1 MTTTIE
7 TSIAQRQE
15 PAMDERVIDAD
26 THLTEAHD
34 LWTSR
39 APASERG
46 RVPHVEDVNGIA
58 TWVVDGNVLGRAGGG
73 GVIGRDGSKINAQ
86 KGLFEWTID
95 DIHQGAYDPRAR
107 LEMMDAVGIWAEV
120 LFPNVI
126 GLGGQGLSEA
136 VPDTGFRL
144 DLLRTYNDANAEI
157 QALSGNRLLPMGVL
171 PSWDVGA
178 CVAEAERVAGLGHR
192 GVNITSDPQDQ
203 GSPDLASPLWDP
215 LWEVCSALHLPVH
228 FHIGAS
234 LTTMTY
240 FGTYPWASQHE
251 DTALAIGGTLLFIGN
266 ARIVVNIITS
276 GLLDRHP
283 GLKIVSVESGCGWI
297 PFILEA
303 LEFEMNENA
312 PRQLAK
318 LELRPFEYFRRQMYA
333 TTWFE
338 SRQIA
343 SVIAAIGEDNVMFE
357 TDFPHPTCLFPDPL
371 ATARTNMQT
380 LTPEVQRKIL
390 HDNAAALYRL

>member
-1 MTTTIE
+1 MTATLD
-7 TSIAQRQE
+7 QV
-15 PAMDERVIDAD
+15 RVIDAD

-39 APASERG
+39 APAALKD
-46 RVPHVEDVNGIA
+46 RVPHVEDVEGVA
-58 TWVVDGNVLGRAGGG
+58 TWVVDGEVLGRAGGG

-86 KGLFEWTID
+86 TGLFEWTID
-95 DIHQGAYDPRAR
+95 DVHQGAYDPKAR
-107 LEMMDAVGIWAEV
+107 LEMMDQVGVWAEV

-136 VPDTGFRL
+136 VTDQSFRL
-144 DLLRTYNDANAEI
+144 TLLRTYNDAMAEI
-157 QALSGNRLLPMGVL
+157 QANSGNRLLPMGVL
-171 PSWDVGA
+171 PSWDVDA
-178 CVAEAERVAGLGHR
+178 CVREAERVAALGQR

-203 GSPDLASPLWDP
+203 GSPDLASRAWDP
-215 LWEVCSALHLPVH
+215 LWEACSALELPVH

-240 FGTYPWASQHE
+240 FGTYPWASQQE

-266 ARIVVNIITS
+266 ARVVVNIITS

-283 GLKIVSVESGCGWI
+283 SLKIVSVESGCGWI

-312 PRQLAK
+312 PKELAK
-318 LELRPFEYFRRQMYA
+318 LELRPVEYFRRQMYA

-338 SRQIA
+338 RINLPH
-343 SVIAAIGEDNVMFE
+343 VIQAVGEDNIMFE
-357 TDFPHPTCLFPDPL
+357 TDFPHPTCLYPDPL
-371 ATARTNMQT
+371 GTARENMRD
-380 LTPEVQRKIL
+380 LSPEVQRKIL
-390 HDNAAALYRL
+390 HDNAARLYHL